1 MSNEIKVGITVI
13 LAIIA
18 GYIGF
23 RFMSDMPIFRQSHE
37 ITTTFE
43 RVDGLGTGNL
53 VYMNGVKIGSVKNI
67 QLTSDNLVRV
77 TLSIELDVNIPD
89 DSIAQLTS
97 IGLIDGKAIVI
108 QRGSSDQSIGYGEE
122 IEGVYIDTMME
133 TLAEKGQELGDDI
146 TESFTELNR
155 FLMQLNR
162 TLDEDS
168 RETISQAINNI
179 EVTTSTV
186 SELLTSRQ
194 QELEQAII
202 SANNM
207 LAQLD
212 TLMTDSRP
220 HADTLMA
227 NLKESSEDLKK
238 ISKELDETVDHL
250 NQILLKINDG
260 DGTIGRLVNDPSLY
274 ENADSL
280 SIELRN
286 LIKGINE
293 NPGRY
298 LRHMS
303 LIEVF

>member
-37 ITTTFE
+37 IITTFE

-97 IGLIDGKAIVI
+97 IGLLDGKAIVI
-108 QRGSSDQSIGYGEE
+108 QRGSSEQNIGYGEE
-122 IEGVYIDTMME
+122 LEGIYIDTMME

-146 TESFTELNR
+146 TDSFTELNQ

-162 TLDEDS
+162 TLDDES
-168 RETISQAINNI
+168 RETIGQAINNI

-260 DGTIGRLVNDPSLY
+260 DGTIGRLINDPSLY

-298 LRHMS
+298 LRHMT

>member
-1 MSNEIKVGITVI
+1 MSNELKVGITVI

-23 RFMSDMPIFRQSHE
+23 RFMSDMPVFRQSHE
-37 ITTTFE
+37 IITTFD

-53 VYMNGVKIGSVKNI
+53 VYMNGVKIGSVKRI
-67 QLTSDNLVRV
+67 DLTPDHRVRV
-77 TLSIELDVNIPD
+77 TLSIELDIDIPD
-89 DSIAQLTS
+89 DSVALLTS
-97 IGLIDGKAIVI
+97 IGLLDGKAIVI
-108 QRGSSDQSIGYGEE
+108 QRGSSAQPIGYNEE
-122 IEGVYIDTMME
+122 IEGIYVDTMME

-146 TESFTELNR
+146 TDSFTELNQ
-155 FLMQLNR
+155 FLMQLNS
-162 TLDEDS
+162 TLDEEN
-168 RETISQAINNI
+168 RQAIGQAITNI
-179 EVTTSTV
+179 EVTTGTV

-194 QELEQAII
+194 KELEEAII
-202 SANNM
+202 SANQM

-212 TLMTDSRP
+212 TLITDSRP
-220 HADTLMA
+220 HADTLMI

-238 ISKELDETVDHL
+238 ISKELDETVNHL
-250 NQILLKINDG
+250 NQILLKINEG
-260 DGTIGRLVNDPSLY
+260 DGTLGRMVNDPSLY
-274 ENADSL
+274 QNADSL

-298 LRHMS
+298 LRHMN

>member
-1 MSNEIKVGITVI
+1 MSNELKVGITVI

-23 RFMSDMPIFRQSHE
+23 RFMSDMPVFRQSHE
-37 ITTTFE
+37 IITTFD

-53 VYMNGVKIGSVKNI
+53 VYMNGVKIGSVKRI
-67 QLTSDNLVRV
+67 DLTPDHRVRV
-77 TLSIELDVNIPD
+77 TLSIELDIDIPD
-89 DSIAQLTS
+89 DSVALLTS
-97 IGLIDGKAIVI
+97 IGLLDGKAIVI
-108 QRGSSDQSIGYGEE
+108 QRGSSAQPIGYSGE
-122 IEGVYIDTMME
+122 IEGIYVDTMME

-146 TESFTELNR
+146 TDSFTELNQ
-155 FLMQLNR
+155 FLMQLNS
-162 TLDEDS
+162 TLDEEN
-168 RETISQAINNI
+168 RQAIGQAITNI
-179 EVTTSTV
+179 EVTTGTV

-194 QELEQAII
+194 KELEEAII
-202 SANNM
+202 SANQM

-212 TLMTDSRP
+212 TLITDSRP
-220 HADTLMA
+220 HADTLMV

-238 ISKELDETVDHL
+238 ISKELDETVNHL
-250 NQILLKINDG
+250 NQILLKINEG
-260 DGTIGRLVNDPSLY
+260 DGTLGRMVNDPSLY
-274 ENADSL
+274 QNADSL

-298 LRHMS
+298 LRHMN

>member
-37 ITTTFE
+37 VITTFE

-97 IGLIDGKAIVI
+97 IGLLDGKAIVI
-108 QRGSSDQSIGYGEE
+108 QRGSSEQNIGYGEE
-122 IEGVYIDTMME
+122 LEGIYIDTMME

-146 TESFTELNR
+146 TDSFTELNQ

-162 TLDEDS
+162 TLDDES
-168 RETISQAINNI
+168 RETIGQAINNI

-260 DGTIGRLVNDPSLY
+260 DGTIGRLINDPSLY

-298 LRHMS
+298 LRHMT